1 MFQMEPTMEISNQPT
16 NQPWKMFGNLSTT
29 MSSRITSKIPS
40 LGGDE
45 HLFVMRQTGLLTV
58 PLPKGQVSGV
68 SSQITFVRSYASW
81 KQYQYLNISELH
93 ESWDIPPLP
102 KTLDLG
108 TGQITWHL
116 FGYSQKIPPPP
127 GFRHCWVIRF
137 NKSMYLA
144 ELLGKGDAWEKV

>member
-1 MFQMEPTMEISNQPT
+1 MLQMEPTMEISNQPT

-68 SSQITFVRSYASW
+68 SSQITFVCSYASW
-81 KQYQYLNISELH
+81 KQYQYLNISE
-93 ESWDIPPLP
+93 SWDIPTTFTKNSRP
-102 KTLDLG
+102 
-108 TGQITWHL
+108 WRR
-116 FGYSQKIPPPP
+116 P
-127 GFRHCWVIRF
+127 GGGHCWVIRF
-137 NKSMYLA
+137 NKSIYLSRIF
-144 ELLGKGDAWEKV
+144 LRKGTTMPGKMFKTQNPQMVV